1 MAIVKQPLGARTA
14 VNTPG
19 FPTLAAGYFASTD
32 AYPCNSTQP
41 LDVVVEVAAA
51 TTNAP
56 AGNKALIVYI
66 IESLDG
72 SSYRSGPTSGNVTTD
87 EADLKVMGMLPM
99 NTSTTQHRAT
109 FSVAQALGYV
119 PFAFKIV
126 VKNDLGVALTSGTV
140 YAAEVSGTVV

>member
-32 AYPCNSTQP
+32 AYACNSTQP
-41 LDVVVEVAAA
+41 LDVIVEVSAA

-56 AGNKALIVYI
+56 AGNKAVVVYI
-66 IESLDG
+66 VESLDG

-119 PFAFKIV
+119 PFSFKIV
-126 VKNDLGVALTSGTV
+126 VKNDLGVALTSGTI